1 MNDYDN
7 KGKAAQWFWKLNHI
21 NVIPMK
27 LQIFIGLLCIV
38 TSTCFGQDTDKI
50 SDEHSGLNPGMVEI
64 YSNRPAFGFSGLAAE
79 EGSCLI
85 IRSTLGVGGFSKTI
99 TTNQGSYVICHSI
112 GQTSVI
118 GTFSKN
124 DYTLM
129 QGFQQPISLSGI
141 FQLPIGKDLFASL
154 YPNPFYHYINISFS
168 DPVIQDIFVSL
179 TDVAGKTIFSDKYPA
194 SQLIT
199 LHLSHLNSGLYILK
213 VTSGNKQ
220 YRANIIKQYQ

>member
-1 MNDYDN
+1 
-7 KGKAAQWFWKLNHI
+7 
-21 NVIPMK
+21 MK
-27 LQIFIGLLCIV
+27 QQIYIGLLCLV
-38 TSTCFGQDTDKI
+38 TSTCYGQDTGRASDKNG
-50 SDEHSGLNPGMVEI
+50 GLNSSVVEN
-64 YSNRPAFGFSGLAAE
+64 YSNHLALGSTGLATDE
-79 EGSCLI
+79 DSYLI

-124 DYTLM
+124 DYTFM
-129 QGFQQPISLSGI
+129 QGFQQPISSSGI
-141 FQLPIGKDLFASL
+141 FQLPFGKDLFASL

-179 TDVAGKTIFSDKYPA
+179 TDITGKTIFSDKYPA

-199 LHLSHLNSGLYILK
+199 LHLDHLNAGLYILK
-213 VTSGNKQ
+213 VTAGNKQ

>member
-1 MNDYDN
+1 M
-7 KGKAAQWFWKLNHI
+7 KQQILI
-21 NVIPMK
+21 VLSSVVI
-27 LQIFIGLLCIV
+27 C
-38 TSTCFGQDTDKI
+38 TCYGQDTGKI
-50 SDEHSGLNPGMVEI
+50 SDGNRGLNSSIAEN
-64 YSNRPAFGFSGLAAE
+64 YSNQPPFGFTGLAAE
-79 EGSCLI
+79 EDSYLI

-124 DYTLM
+124 DYTFM
-129 QGFQQPISLSGI
+129 QGFQQPVSSSGI
-141 FQLPIGKDLFASL
+141 FQVPAGKDLFASL

-168 DPVIQDIFVSL
+168 DPITQDIFVSL
-179 TDVAGKTIFSDKYPA
+179 ADVTGKTIFSDKYPA

-199 LHLSHLNSGLYILK
+199 LHLSYLNSGLYILK
-213 VTSGNKQ
+213 VTTGNKQ